1 MPISVECSCGRVL
14 SVKEEVAGR
23 RVRCP
28 ECRKPVRVPE
38 KEEVLVVD
46 TYEEVEDDYGDDYSD
61 GYDDEWEEPRP
72 RRPRSRSRGTQT
84 GSRGTR
90 QTSPRRKKKRT
101 SAAKKSQ
108 NDNGMKGLA
117 LVVGGLVVA
126 GLVLTG
132 VVWGIVSIVNNSD
145 HNVAAND
152 AGTTPVQNAG
162 TETPRTGQANNGTPS
177 TPMPP
182 MGNSGANV
190 ASAPGRFWIVLSNM
204 RSRSQGINT
213 IYHVDYQVVGGAP
226 EPGAQ
231 YVLWLGSDN
240 GLIQHYIDKEVNF
253 SGRGTVEILA
263 GIGMHGT
270 MKAYA
275 AKTAGYQKWEP
286 VSGEIRLGSDPTT
299 RTPPPTVA
307 QAAGAA
313 AQGKMFAVANARFES
328 GITGRALVVDFVK
341 QGGYQSG
348 RYLLI
353 VEGSTGSVEADITTD
368 LITAQQGVTESVGVG
383 AFGGGF
389 PGGRLK
395 VYIAKQDLLRRDST
409 PVSNVAYVN

>member
-1 MPISVECSCGRVL
+1 
-14 SVKEEVAGR
+14 
-23 RVRCP
+23 
-28 ECRKPVRVPE
+28 
-38 KEEVLVVD
+38 
-46 TYEEVEDDYGDDYSD
+46 
-61 GYDDEWEEPRP
+61 
-72 RRPRSRSRGTQT
+72 
-84 GSRGTR
+84 
-90 QTSPRRKKKRT
+90 
-101 SAAKKSQ
+101 
-108 NDNGMKGLA
+108 
-117 LVVGGLVVA
+117 
-126 GLVLTG
+126 
-132 VVWGIVSIVNNSD
+132 
-145 HNVAAND
+145 
-152 AGTTPVQNAG
+152 
-162 TETPRTGQANNGTPS
+162 
-177 TPMPP
+177 
-182 MGNSGANV
+182 
-190 ASAPGRFWIVLSNM
+190 
-204 RSRSQGINT
+204 
-213 IYHVDYQVVGGAP
+213 
-226 EPGAQ
+226 
-231 YVLWLGSDN
+231 
-240 GLIQHYIDKEVNF
+240 
-253 SGRGTVEILA
+253 
-263 GIGMHGT
+263 

-299 RTPPPTVA
+299 RTPPPAVA

-368 LITAQQGVTESVGVG
+368 LITAQQGVTESVGVR